1 MIKLGFKNQTDSAV
15 KRYVEIKAE
24 KGFFF
29 KKKKSK
35 NYTNF

>member
-24 KGFFF
+24 KGFFLKKRAKITQIF
-29 KKKKSK
+29 K
-35 NYTNF
+35 